1 MPSNDDWYEQ
11 ERLHRAADEGDLLEM
26 KKLVSIGLDVN
37 LFDDLARTPLHYAVQ
52 AGHYKAAQ
60 WLLDN
65 KAGVNA
71 NDEKKIGETPLCFAV
86 QGDYPEM
93 VELLLQQGADPDI
106 TGWMG
111 LSARMRAQNRT
122 GILRQQLIALIDRYK
137 PSK

>member
-71 NDEKKIGETPLCFAV
+71 NDEKKSAKHLCVLRCRATI
-86 QGDYPEM
+86 
-93 VELLLQQGADPDI
+93 LK
-106 TGWMG
+106 W
-111 LSARMRAQNRT
+111 LSCYCSK
-122 GILRQQLIALIDRYK
+122 ALILT
-137 PSK
+137 